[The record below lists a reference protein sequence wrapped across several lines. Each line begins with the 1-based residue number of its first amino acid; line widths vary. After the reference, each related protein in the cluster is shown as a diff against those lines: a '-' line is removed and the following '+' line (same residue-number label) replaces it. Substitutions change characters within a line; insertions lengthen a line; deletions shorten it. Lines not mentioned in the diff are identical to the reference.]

1 MPMSNI
7 MIKNSKGF
15 TLLEV
20 MIAMVISAVSL
31 LGLASLQAQSLS
43 FNHTAYVRSQATYFA
58 YDILEKMR
66 MNKTSANAG
75 SYDLAS
81 TDVPNLATCYGT
93 ASTCSE
99 ADFATAD
106 KYEWYSLITD
116 TLPGGA
122 GSVSRATGSGTT
134 IVTVVVQWNNINDSS
149 APPSQI
155 QVRGEL

>member
-1 MPMSNI
+1 MSNI

-75 SYDLAS
+75 SYDLAL
-81 TDVPNLATCYGT
+81 TDEPNPADCYGT
-93 ASTCSE
+93 SATCSE
-99 ADFATAD
+99 ADFAMAD

-122 GSVSRATGSGTT
+122 GSVSRATDSGTT

-149 APPSQI
+149 APSSQI

>member
-1 MPMSNI
+1 
-7 MIKNSKGF
+7 MIKKSKGF

-43 FNHTAYVRSQATYFA
+43 FNNTAYIRSQATYFA

-66 MNKTSANAG
+66 MNKTEANAG
-75 SYDLAS
+75 SYDLAT
-81 TDVPNLATCYGT
+81 TDVPLSATCYGT
-93 ASTCSE
+93 AANCSKS
-99 ADFATAD
+99 DFATAD
-106 KYEWYSLITD
+106 KYEWYSFLAS
-116 TLPGGA
+116 TLPGGVGA
-122 GSVSRATGSGTT
+122 VSRATGTGQT
-134 IVTVVVQWNNINDSS
+134 IVTVIVQWNNQNDSS